1 MVLDAVIDTD
11 LNLAGHEL
19 QPTYADEGFSTF
31 FVYCNLA
38 GASQCQFYTG
48 TTSNDILARFE
59 AIVTRL
65 NPAIANLR
73 GWAK

>member
-1 MVLDAVIDTD
+1 MVLDAVVDVD
-11 LNLAGHEL
+11 ANLAGREL
-19 QPTYADEGFSTF
+19 QPTYADQGFLTF

-38 GASQCQFYTG
+38 GVSQCQFHTG
-48 TTSNDILARFE
+48 TTANDIVARFE

-65 NPAIANLR
+65 NPTIANLR